1 GEGRGLHLPPPL
13 CFQLFL
19 FHTVTLR
26 APHNFTQC
34 TTRGS
39 FPQPWHET
47 LYNMLSFSCL
57 FLLPLLIMVCCYTRI
72 LLEISR
78 RMGSSLFS
86 SSDVPLRC
94 SGSNIPRARLRTLK
108 MSLVIVSSFIF
119 CWTPYYLLGL
129 WYWFCPRAMQEK
141 VPPSLSHILF
151 IFGLFNACL
160 DPITYGLF
168 TIPFQRRCS
177 CPCGHSPEPEPP
189 SSATASFQ
197 CSASSLRGRQSTG
210 GTEGPQPPIE
220 LGLPTG
226 ASSCQSS
233 AP

>member
-1 GEGRGLHLPPPL
+1 MSPRCGAQPCGSGAPQPWPETPGCRLGEGRGLHLPPPL

-78 RMGSSLFS
+78 RMGSSLCEWGWQGGCTQIR
-86 SSDVPLRC
+86 VC
-94 SGSNIPRARLRTLK
+94 SLGRVLWWGS
-108 MSLVIVSSFIF
+108 
-119 CWTPYYLLGL
+119 LLPAWGVL
-129 WYWFCPRAMQEK
+129 
-141 VPPSLSHILF
+141 PP
-151 IFGLFNACL
+151 
-160 DPITYGLF
+160 
-168 TIPFQRRCS
+168 
-177 CPCGHSPEPEPP
+177 CPCG
-189 SSATASFQ
+189 
-197 CSASSLRGRQSTG
+197 
-210 GTEGPQPPIE
+210 
-220 LGLPTG
+220 
-226 ASSCQSS
+226 
-233 AP
+233 